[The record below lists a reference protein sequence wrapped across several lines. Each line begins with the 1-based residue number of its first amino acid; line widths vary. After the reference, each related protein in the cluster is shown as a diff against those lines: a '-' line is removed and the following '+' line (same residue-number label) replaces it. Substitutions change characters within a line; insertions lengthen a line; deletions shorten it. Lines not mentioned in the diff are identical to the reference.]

1 MLPSGSPVLH
11 NPIQG
16 ETNMIPSAKLFTLIL
31 IFLGSFITLFFC
43 VSVPLRAENAEV
55 KLSDRDLKPIGA
67 LAWIEPKSRVLKIGA
82 PNPLEGARVARLDV
96 EEGDLVQKGQI
107 LGVFSTYDRNKSSY
121 EAAEANLK
129 LALATLEKVKTGNRK
144 SDILSQKQTVVSL
157 RVDEDAAKKEFLR
170 LENLYQAQL
179 SSKSQYDIAKAN
191 YGRLSAQRKA
201 AEASL
206 ESLENVRPDDL
217 VIAESQVS
225 VARSEVD
232 VAKANLD
239 LSAIIAPIDGTIIT
253 IYARSSESVGDNGI
267 LDIADLNVM
276 DAVAEVDE
284 NDILRVQKGQKAKIS
299 IPGLEDEFDG
309 VVREVGGQ
317 IKRNSVLDFNSSQ
330 ILDTRVVEVR
340 IELDRSQNGITG
352 RLINK
357 KARARIIP

>member
-16 ETNMIPSAKLFTLIL
+16 ETNMIPSAKFFTLIL

-43 VSVPLRAENAEV
+43 ASVPLRAENAEV

-96 EEGDLVQKGQI
+96 GEGDLVQKGQI

-179 SSKSQYDIAKAN
+179 SSKSQYDTAKAN

-217 VIAESQVS
+217 AIAESQVS

-299 IPGLEDEFDG
+299 IPGLENEFDG